1 MSFTKVAPSGQCQT
15 WQQTWPIVIG
25 IFCKLSTD
33 QLIMLRAKKDDSRV
47 AKINSRIDFV
57 AVDVWKLFNVTL
69 WRKLT
74 LNDAAKRPK
83 VGSQTTDEGLVDGL
97 DHFWRQFLL
106 IFQWPDQ
113 LDRVY
118 KASDRN
124 QKLFDVVLVTAVS

>member
-1 MSFTKVAPSGQCQT
+1 
-15 WQQTWPIVIG
+15 
-25 IFCKLSTD
+25 
-33 QLIMLRAKKDDSRV
+33 MLRAKKDDSRV

-83 VGSQTTDEGLVDGL
+83 VGRQTTDEGLVDGL

-106 IFQWPDQ
+106 IFQWPDH

-124 QKLFDVVLVTAVS
+124 QKVFDVVLVTAVS